1 MIDKFLIFMIG
12 FLFGTIFCGA
22 LLYAYEQRRYPIPS
36 AEEAKA
42 ITKLM
47 NRLSLYGGLVIG
59 VFALFIY

>member
-12 FLFGTIFCGA
+12 FVFGTIFCGA
-22 LLYAYEQRRYPIPS
+22 LLYAYEQRRYPI
-36 AEEAKA
+36 ATADEAKE
-42 ITKLM
+42 IGRLM